1 MGLIDFMVDNTIRS
15 DLDTTDVYT
24 NTTITIDVIE
34 GRSEVEEQDV
44 KAFFL
49 LATLKNLM
57 KQFTLQEI

>member
-1 MGLIDFMVDNTIRS
+1 MGLIDFMVDNNIRS
-15 DLDTTDVYT
+15 DLDTTEVYT

-57 KQFTLQEI
+57 KQFTLQ